1 MTEKNAKINLFD
13 RTTGFSPLSDT
24 LGQLTRPIQAL
35 NFMDI
40 QPITN
45 WSTAKA
51 QGIEDQLQQVADDYE
66 AMDPDLDVNVYYGS
80 SPSLEDTV
88 RSAFSKDRNLFAN
101 LLSVPVDVVTAAM
114 RADHFDP
121 LKKSVSLFN
130 PSPEIL
136 RHELGHALDM
146 KKTYMDSK
154 ALNYIARAAASNLGI
169 FGQPII
175 LGDEFRATKNGLESM
190 GPDADP
196 SRYLKM
202 TGGGF
207 GSYMGGALGSLIGYL
222 ASKKMI
228 NASPKTLNPWI
239 NSAPLL
245 GSLGGAGLGYLT
257 GSILNS
263 YRNPKIEEPPTT
275 KVLPEPASETPEA
288 VNDIPE
294 VKAASFR
301 SSLPLFKQAERE
313 ANAAMMKELQ
323 AEGNM
328 EPAIAGMDPEEIDPE
343 VAAAINEIL
352 MQLGAEQASVD
363 DEEVEQTD
371 SSEKETDDNHT
382 VEKASSLLPL
392 FERINVYGR

>member
-24 LGQLTRPIQAL
+24 LGQLARPIQAL
-35 NFMDI
+35 SFMDT

-88 RSAFSKDRNLFAN
+88 RSAFSKDRNLFSN
-101 LLSVPVDVVTAAM
+101 LLSVP
-114 RADHFDP
+114 
-121 LKKSVSLFN
+121 
-130 PSPEIL
+130 
-136 RHELGHALDM
+136 
-146 KKTYMDSK
+146 
-154 ALNYIARAAASNLGI
+154 
-169 FGQPII
+169 
-175 LGDEFRATKNGLESM
+175 
-190 GPDADP
+190 
-196 SRYLKM
+196 
-202 TGGGF
+202 
-207 GSYMGGALGSLIGYL
+207 
-222 ASKKMI
+222 
-228 NASPKTLNPWI
+228 
-239 NSAPLL
+239 
-245 GSLGGAGLGYLT
+245 
-257 GSILNS
+257 
-263 YRNPKIEEPPTT
+263 
-275 KVLPEPASETPEA
+275 ETPEA
-288 VNDIPE
+288 ANDIPE

-328 EPAIAGMDPEEIDPE
+328 EPVIAGMDPEEIDPE

-352 MQLGAEQASVD
+352 MQLGNNQ
-363 DEEVEQTD
+363 EEVPEE
-371 SSEKETDDNHT
+371 SSESFETGEAGENDEQDEKHT